1 MPPVRWP
8 SKPLKS
14 GVVHERDFVLRQEQH
29 HADGE
34 CAMTWEAIQA
44 QASIS
49 AIGAVPREMAMPSVL
64 GISAQPTN
72 GVDFGQLVSSG
83 IAEVNQQLVASQV
96 DLQRLA
102 TGDVQNLHQVMM
114 GLEET
119 RLSFQLLLQVRN
131 RMLEAYQDVMKMQV

>member
-1 MPPVRWP
+1 V
-8 SKPLKS
+8 
-14 GVVHERDFVLRQEQH
+14 
-29 HADGE
+29 
-34 CAMTWEAIQA
+34 TWDAIQA

-49 AIGAVPREMAMPSVL
+49 AIGGAPSDLGPPSVI
-64 GISAQPTN
+64 GTGARAAPGAN
-72 GVDFGQLVSSG
+72 FGQLVSDG
-83 IAEVNQQLVASQV
+83 ISQVNQQLMTSQV

-131 RMLEAYQDVMKMQV
+131 RMLEAYQDVMKMQI

>member
-1 MPPVRWP
+1 
-8 SKPLKS
+8 
-14 GVVHERDFVLRQEQH
+14 
-29 HADGE
+29 
-34 CAMTWEAIQA
+34 MTWEAIQA

-49 AIGAVPREMAMPSVL
+49 AIGAVPGEMAMPSVL
-64 GISAQPTN
+64 GIATQPTK

-83 IAEVNQQLVASQV
+83 IAEVNQQLMASQV